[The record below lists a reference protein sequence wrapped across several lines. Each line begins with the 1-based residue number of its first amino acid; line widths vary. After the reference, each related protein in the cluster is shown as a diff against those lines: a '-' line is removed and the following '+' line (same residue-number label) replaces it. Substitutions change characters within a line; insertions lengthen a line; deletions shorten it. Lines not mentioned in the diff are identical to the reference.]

1 MNESQLVTFLMIAK
15 YKSYSKAA
23 VALCVTQP
31 TITSRIK
38 ALEEILQCQL
48 FTRTGH
54 EIFLTKEG
62 TMFVDYAKS
71 ILTYIENSKEIHKL
85 VKDPIIKVGFSPGYT
100 YSFIVELLKSIKTIG
115 NIDIQII
122 EGYDSIDL
130 NNRCL
135 AGELDL
141 VFTRENVS
149 ASHPDIISEYLFDNP
164 LVAVLPREHELCKK
178 DEILLK
184 DLHEKTI
191 ISFRRGS
198 SLWKLIDQQLIRT
211 KNLTRIDVENNE
223 MLLQAVENKIGIGI
237 LPELGINKLLQN
249 EKIAIRNI
257 EHISQIPNKVYVQ
270 YRKTSQIEQ
279 LAKKIVYTIINHK
292 YTGARGTGPASQHQ

>member
-1 MNESQLVTFLMIAK
+1 MNESQLETFLTIAK

-23 VALCVTQP
+23 VALGVTQP

-38 ALEEILQCQL
+38 ALEEILQCPL
-48 FTRTGH
+48 FTRIGH

-62 TMFVDYAKS
+62 NIFVDYAKS
-71 ILTYIENSKEIHKL
+71 ILTYIENSKGIHRL

-100 YSFIVELLKSIKTIG
+100 YSFIVELLKSIKAIG

-130 NNRCL
+130 NKRCL

-141 VFTRENVS
+141 VFTRENLG
-149 ASHPDIISEYLFDNP
+149 SHHDIISEYLFDNP
-164 LVAVLPREHELCKK
+164 LVAVLPKEHELCQKS
-178 DEILLK
+178 EILLE
-184 DLHEKTI
+184 DLYEKTI

-211 KNLTRIDVENNE
+211 KNLTRVDVENNE
-223 MLLQAVENKIGIGI
+223 MLLQAVENKLGIGI
-237 LPELGINKLLQN
+237 VPELGINKLIHS
-249 EKIAIRNI
+249 EKIETRNI

-279 LAKKIVYTIINHK
+279 LAKKIVYTIINNK
-292 YTGARGTGPASQHQ
+292 YTGAGGTGSASQHY

>member
-23 VALCVTQP
+23 VALSVTQP

-191 ISFRRGS
+191 ISFRRRS

-237 LPELGINKLLQN
+237 LPELGINKLHQN

-292 YTGARGTGPASQHQ
+292 YTEARGTVPASQHQ